1 MAVQVYPVP
10 VISLHAGRQGSERE
24 DNIMIR
30 KLEEKDR
37 QLYIEMARE
46 FYHSDAVLH
55 PVPDSHFAKTAAESL
70 NGSRC
75 AEIYIL
81 EYDSAPAGYALTA
94 RSFSQE
100 AGGFVVWIEEIYI
113 REPYRSK
120 GLGREFFNYIE
131 KEKDGDL
138 GREFFNYIEK
148 EKDGDTVRIR
158 LEVEEKNERAQSLYR
173 QLGYEVLD
181 YVQMIKD
188 F

>member
-1 MAVQVYPVP
+1 MKKNIDSLPQWNKVHLENSIFIQAQKEGAYLYARLGKIYQRGASAFLRALLGVYNHFFASQNRRFVRETCNEEQ
-10 VISLHAGRQGSERE
+10 AERE
-24 DNIMIR
+24 I
-30 KLEEKDR
+30 
-37 QLYIEMARE
+37 
-46 FYHSDAVLH
+46 F
-55 PVPDSHFAKTAAESL
+55 
-70 NGSRC
+70 
-75 AEIYIL
+75 IL
-81 EYDSAPAGYALTA
+81 EYDSAAAGYALTA

-131 KEKDGDL
+131 KEKD
-138 GREFFNYIEK
+138 R
-148 EKDGDTVRIR
+148 DTVRIR

>member
-1 MAVQVYPVP
+1 MF
-10 VISLHAGRQGSERE
+10 
-24 DNIMIR
+24 R
-30 KLEEKDR
+30 KIQEKDKAF
-37 QLYIEMARE
+37 YINTANE
-46 FYHSDAVLH
+46 FYDSNAVDH
-55 PVPDSHFAKTAAESL
+55 KVPCRNIENTFNELMRSNEYAE
-70 NGSRC
+70 C
-75 AEIYIL
+75 YIF
-81 EYDSAPAGYALTA
+81 EKDGEKAGYALLAKT
-94 RSFSQE
+94 FSQE
-100 AGGFVVWIEEIYI
+100 AGGLVLWIEEIYI

-120 GLGREFFNYIE
+120 G
-131 KEKDGDL
+131 L

>member
-1 MAVQVYPVP
+1 
-10 VISLHAGRQGSERE
+10 
-24 DNIMIR
+24 MIR

-55 PVPDSHFAKTAAESL
+55 PVPDSHFEKTAAESL

-81 EYDSAPAGYALTA
+81 EYDSAPAGDALKA
-94 RSFSQE
+94 RRFSQD
-100 AGGFVVWIEEIYI
+100 AGGFVVWVEELYM

-120 GLGREFFNYIE
+120 GLGREYFNYIE
-131 KEKDGDL
+131 KEKD
-138 GREFFNYIEK
+138 R
-148 EKDGDTVRIR
+148 DTVRIR
-158 LEVEEKNERAQSLYR
+158 LEVEEKNERAKSRYR